1 MIKKVRE
8 INFLTWNTQLY
19 EMGNSINDEQ
29 PVKKIDMLTFN
40 IVVEK
45 VKKFLDS
52 KNEAVAIL
60 QEIPFKCNIDGFKE
74 HILFHK
80 FLGFFPDDKYDMYYN
95 VSSEK
100 QIKMTVV
107 LAKKIGSEK
116 LIYRKKEELNNNM
129 CVSFG
134 IKELDLSIIGV
145 HPHNANELL
154 KWLQKS
160 GFPDIMLGDF
170 NAGDY
175 KKRCE
180 DSKFK
185 DNRNNYRKLI
195 LEYTDIC
202 NGQKTRRMVFPNGFV
217 YETPIDH
224 VLIKDSSE
232 LKKKYQCKIVKIERN
247 EDNVSDHYPIYFKLS
262 CLDEAD
268 KLH

>member
-1 MIKKVRE
+1 M
-8 INFLTWNTQLY
+8 Y

-29 PVKKIDMLTFN
+29 PVKKIDMSTFN

-80 FLGFFPDDKYDMYYN
+80 FLEFFPDDKYDMYYN

-116 LIYRKKEELNNNM
+116 LICRKKEELNNNM

-145 HPHNANELL
+145 HPHNVNELL

-175 KKRCE
+175 KKRYE
-180 DSKFK
+180 DSNFK
-185 DNRNNYRKLI
+185 DNRDNYRKFI
-195 LEYTDIC
+195 LEYKYTDIC
-202 NGQKTRRMVFPNGFV
+202 KGQNTRRMVFPNDSV

-224 VLIKDSSE
+224 VLIKNSSE
-232 LKKKYQCKIVKIERN
+232 LEKKYQCNNVEIERN
-247 EDNVSDHYPIYFKLS
+247 EDNVSDHYPIYFELS